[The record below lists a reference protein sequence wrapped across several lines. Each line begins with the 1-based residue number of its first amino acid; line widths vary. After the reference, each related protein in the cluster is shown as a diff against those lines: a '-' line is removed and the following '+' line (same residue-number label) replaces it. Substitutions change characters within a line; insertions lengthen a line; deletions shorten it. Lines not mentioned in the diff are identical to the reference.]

1 MNIIQ
6 MEGITKTFPGVIAN
20 DNIDFTVEKA
30 EIHGLLG
37 ENGAGKT
44 VLMSILYGLL
54 HPDAGKIFIKGEEV
68 VNYSPAKAIKLGLG
82 MVHQNFML
90 IPSFTVAENIVLGI
104 EPTKSKLKFL
114 LNKDRMVNDVKEISD
129 RYKLNVDPKARV
141 DTLPVGVQQRI
152 EILKA
157 LYRGADLLIMDEPT
171 SVLIPSE
178 VEELFKA
185 LLTLKLQGKTVIFI
199 SHKLK
204 EVLGIC
210 DRVTVLS
217 RGRVVGTVRACDTDM
232 EKLAMMMVGR
242 KVVLTIEKKRTK
254 AGEVVLKA
262 ENLRAINDRGLPAL
276 RGIDLEI
283 RESEILGIAG
293 VEGNGQTELVEVL
306 MGIRKAEG
314 KVFLDNSDISEMP
327 TEKRIISGIAHV
339 PEDRKKRGLIDD
351 FSVSENLILGSHS
364 TPPFAKWSR
373 TILDVRQISAFSRD
387 SIKDFSIKTPSED
400 TPVRHLSGGTQQ
412 RVILAREFSRR
423 PKLIIASQPT
433 RGLDVGATEY
443 IRRRLVEMRNQG
455 CAILLISADL
465 DEILAL
471 SDKIAVIYEGRIV
484 ATKPIEETNEQ
495 ELGLLMG
502 GGKHD

>member
-6 MEGITKTFPGVIAN
+6 MEGITKNFPGVIAN
-20 DNIDFTVEKA
+20 DNIDFAVEEA

-54 HPDAGKIFIKGEEV
+54 HPDAGKIFIKGKEAE
-68 VNYSPAKAIKLGLG
+68 NYSPAQAIKLGLG
-82 MVHQNFML
+82 MVHQSFML
-90 IPSFTVAENIVLGI
+90 IPSFTVAENIILGI
-104 EPTKSKLKFL
+104 EPTKSKLL
-114 LNKDRMVNDVKEISD
+114 LNRDRMVNDVKEISD
-129 RYKLNVDPKARV
+129 RYRLNVDPKARV

-157 LYRGADLLIMDEPT
+157 LYRGADVLIMDEPT

-185 LLTLKLQGKTVIFI
+185 LLALKKQGKTVIFI

-204 EVLGIC
+204 EVLAIC
-210 DRVTVLS
+210 DRVTVLR
-217 RGRVVGTVRACDTDM
+217 RGSVVGTVRACDTDM

-242 KVVLTIEKKRTK
+242 KVVLTIEKRGTM
-254 AGEVVLKA
+254 AGKVVLKLD
-262 ENLRAINDRGLPAL
+262 NLRAFNDRGLPAL

-283 RESEILGIAG
+283 CESEILGIAG

-306 MGIRKAEG
+306 MGLRKAEG
-314 KVFLDNSDISEMP
+314 KVFLDNNDISEMS
-327 TEKRIISGIAHV
+327 TGKRIEGGIANV
-339 PEDRKKRGLIDD
+339 PEDRQKRGLIED
-351 FSVSENLILGSHS
+351 FSVSENLILGSQS
-364 TPPFAKWSR
+364 MPPFAKWSR
-373 TILDVRQISAFSRD
+373 TILDGKQISAFSRD
-387 SIKDFSIKTPSED
+387 SIKGFSIKTPSED

-412 RVILAREFSRR
+412 RVVLAREFRR
-423 PKLIIASQPT
+423 KPKLIIASQPT

-443 IRRRLVEMRNQG
+443 VRKRLVEMRDQG

-465 DEILAL
+465 DEIQVL

-484 ATKPIEETNEQ
+484 ATKPVEEIKEK

>member
-20 DNIDFTVEKA
+20 DDIDFAVEEA

-54 HPDAGKIFIKGEEV
+54 HPDAGKIFIKGKEV
-68 VNYSPAKAIKLGLG
+68 DNNNPAKAIKLGLG
-82 MVHQNFML
+82 MVHQSFML
-90 IPSFTVAENIVLGI
+90 IPSLTVAENIILGI
-104 EPTKSKLKFL
+104 EPTKRKFL
-114 LNKDRMVNDVKEISD
+114 LDTHKMVGDVKEMSV
-129 RYKLNVDPKARV
+129 RYKLNVDPEVRV
-141 DTLPVGVQQRI
+141 DTLPVGVQQRV

-157 LYRGADLLIMDEPT
+157 LYKGADILILDEPT

-185 LLTLKLQGKTVIFI
+185 LLTLKSQGKTVIFI

-204 EVLGIC
+204 EVLSIC
-210 DRVTVLS
+210 DRVTVLK
-217 RGRVVGTVRACDTDM
+217 RGSVVGTVRAHDTDM

-242 KVVLTIEKKRTK
+242 KVVLTIEKKGIESGK
-254 AGEVVLKA
+254 CVLKIQ
-262 ENLRAINDRGLPAL
+262 NLRALNDRGVPAL

-283 RESEILGIAG
+283 RGSEILGLAG
-293 VEGNGQTELVEVL
+293 VEGNGQTELIEVL
-306 MGIRKAEG
+306 MGLRKAEG
-314 KVFLDNSDISEMP
+314 KVFLDDDDISDFS
-327 TEKRIISGIAHV
+327 TEKRIKMGIAHV
-339 PEDRKKRGLIDD
+339 PEDRQKRGLIGN
-351 FSVSENLILGSHS
+351 FSVSENLILGSQS
-364 TPPFAKWSR
+364 TPPFIRWLR
-373 TILDVRQISAFSRD
+373 TILDVKQITTFARD
-387 SIKDFSIKTPSED
+387 AIKDFSIKTPSED
-400 TPVRHLSGGTQQ
+400 TPVQNLSGGTQQ
-412 RVILAREFSRR
+412 RVILAREFRR
-423 PKLIIASQPT
+423 KPKLIIASQPT

-443 IRRRLVEMRNQG
+443 VRKGLVEMRDRG

-465 DEILAL
+465 DEILML

-484 ATKPIEETNEQ
+484 AIKPVGETNEQ

-502 GGKHD
+502 GGKLD